1 MSDIASVDV
10 GIVGLGGIGETHAE
24 RLREIDAS
32 LVGGMDV
39 DPTARKSFADRFG
52 VETYEDHETLY
63 DHVDA
68 VFVTTPNRFHADYGV
83 DALEA
88 GLDVLVEK
96 PLAHTLEAAERVA
109 AAARESHGI
118 CMVGF
123 HTRFENPVEAL
134 VDDRD
139 AGRFGDL
146 NHVEASYVRRR
157 GIPGRGSWF
166 TQKDVAGGGAL
177 IDIGVHA
184 VDLSLYLLG
193 YPDIEE
199 VTGVT
204 RSQFG
209 GSDDYTYLN
218 MWGEDRGPENFDV
231 EDSASAFIRCADGRS
246 VSLEVAWAVNRP
258 PLQEYVLRGDEAGAT
273 YRPGDGLTVH
283 EEGSGS
289 VDSLVDA
296 SVETRGNVAK
306 ADEDRYFLEHALAGE
321 QPERN
326 TVEQALTVQRVLDA
340 IYRADETGRAVEL
353 AE

>member
-1 MSDIASVDV
+1 MSDISAVDV

-24 RLREIDAS
+24 RLEDIDAS

-39 DPTARKSFADRFG
+39 DPAARKAFADRFG
-52 VETYEDHETLY
+52 VETYEDHDRLY
-63 DHVDA
+63 ENVDA
-68 VFVTTPNRFHADYGV
+68 VFVTTPNRFHADYAV

-109 AAARESHGI
+109 AAAGESEGI

-123 HTRFENPVEAL
+123 HQRFQNPVEAV

-139 AGRFGDL
+139 AGRFGEL
-146 NHVEASYVRRR
+146 NHVEASYIRRR

-166 TQKDVAGGGAL
+166 TQKAVAGGGAL

-193 YPDIEE
+193 YPEVEE

-209 GSDDYTYLN
+209 DNDEYTYLN

-231 EDSASAFIRCADGRS
+231 EDSASAFVRCADGRS
-246 VSLEVAWAVNRP
+246 ISLEVAWAVNRP
-258 PLQEYVLRGDEAGAT
+258 PLQQYVLRGDEAGAT
-273 YRPGDGLTVH
+273 FLPGDGVTIH
-283 EEGSGS
+283 EEGSGD
-289 VDSLVDA
+289 VDSLIDA
-296 SVETRGNVAK
+296 TVETRANEAK
-306 ADEDRYFLEHALAGE
+306 ADEDRYFLEHALAGT

-340 IYRADETGRAVEL
+340 VYRADETGRAVEL
-353 AE
+353 AD

>member
-1 MSDIASVDV
+1 MSDISAVDV
-10 GIVGLGGIGETHAE
+10 GVVGLGGIGETHAKMLE
-24 RLREIDAS
+24 QVGAS

-39 DPTARKSFADRFG
+39 DPSAREAFTEEFD
-52 VETYEDHETLY
+52 VETYDDHETLY
-63 DHVDA
+63 DAVDA
-68 VFVTTPNRFHADYGV
+68 VFVTTPNRFHEEYAV
-83 DALEA
+83 DALDA

-109 AAARESHGI
+109 AAARESDGV

-134 VDDRD
+134 VADRD

-146 NHVEASYVRRR
+146 NHVEASYIRRR
-157 GIPGRGSWF
+157 GVPGRGSWF
-166 TQKDVAGGGAL
+166 TQKSVAGGGAL

-193 YPDIEE
+193 YPDVEE

-209 GSDDYTYLN
+209 GSDEYSYLS

-231 EDSASAFIRCADGRS
+231 EDSASAFVRCADGRS

-258 PLQEYVLRGDEAGAT
+258 PKQEYVLRGTNAGAT
-273 YRPGDGLTVH
+273 YRPGEELTVH

-296 SVETRGNVAK
+296 SVQTRSNEPK

-321 QPERN
+321 QPARN
-326 TVEQALTVQRVLDA
+326 TAEQALTVQRVLDA

-353 AE
+353 AP